1 MQVVYKMDI
10 TELTPAFI
18 RSVKKRFKHAKIV
31 VSVIPQDET
40 EYLLSSEANREAL
53 LESIRQMKEGRV
65 VNYKVQ
71 EFFETMQKQI
81 GNA

>member
-1 MQVVYKMDI
+1 
-10 TELTPAFI
+10 
-18 RSVKKRFKHAKIV
+18 V